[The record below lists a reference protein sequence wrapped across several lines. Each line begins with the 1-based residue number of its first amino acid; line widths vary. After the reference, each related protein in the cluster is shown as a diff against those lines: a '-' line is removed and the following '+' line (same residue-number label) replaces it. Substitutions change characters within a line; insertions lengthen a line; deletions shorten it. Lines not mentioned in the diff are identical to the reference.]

1 MTPPSPQPSSPPDC
15 LFSLSIPP
23 ALEEEVLDAL
33 MALPDLAPGFTV
45 VQGHGMGAHIE
56 LATALE
62 RVQGRARRSL
72 VQIAMVH
79 SQVPH
84 LLSQLRATLREANL
98 VYWVVPL
105 IAFGRL
111 GDTV

>member
-1 MTPPSPQPSSPPDC
+1 MTPHSPQPSSPPDC

-72 VQIAMVH
+72 VQIALPQN
-79 SQVPH
+79 QVPR
-84 LLSQLRATLREANL
+84 LLAELRTTLRDANL

-105 IAFGRL
+105 MAFSRL
-111 GDTV
+111 GDSA

>member
-1 MTPPSPQPSSPPDC
+1 MTPPSPHSSPPDC

-72 VQIAMVH
+72 VQIAMLQD
-79 SQVPH
+79 QVPH
-84 LLSQLRATLREANL
+84 LLNCLRSTLRDANL

-105 IAFGRL
+105 MAFGRL
-111 GDTV
+111 GETA